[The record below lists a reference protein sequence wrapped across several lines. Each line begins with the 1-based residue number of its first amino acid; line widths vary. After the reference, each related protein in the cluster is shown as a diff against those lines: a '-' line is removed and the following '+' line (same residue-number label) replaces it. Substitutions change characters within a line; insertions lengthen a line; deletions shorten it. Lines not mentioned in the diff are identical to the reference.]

1 MRPPGESRRTAGLD
15 KATAPNRRPRPDAPS
30 SA

>member
-15 KATAPNRRPRPDAPS
+15 KANRTKQAAPPLYT
-30 SA
+30 